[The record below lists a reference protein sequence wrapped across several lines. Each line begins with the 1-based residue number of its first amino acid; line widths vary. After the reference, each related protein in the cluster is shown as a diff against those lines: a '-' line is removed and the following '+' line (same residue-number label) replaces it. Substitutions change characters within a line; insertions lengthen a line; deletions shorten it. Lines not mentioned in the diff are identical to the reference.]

1 MSSDRLAGD
10 WLKGYVGDKL
20 YRCERCGKEGFTH
33 DQKYKH
39 DCFDCQKRRP
49 AG

>member
-10 WLKGYVGDKL
+10 WLNWYVGDKL

-33 DQKYKH
+33 DQKYRHELFECKG
-39 DCFDCQKRRP
+39 RSP
-49 AG
+49 EA